1 MLVLNKLRQETG
13 YYCGPAVLSMLL
25 NGLGKDVEQSAI
37 VSAAK
42 LEPKEVSLNGMEI
55 GNLAMAVKSLFAD
68 LQVWCKR
75 ESSIRDI
82 MGLLKAGMPVA
93 VDWQGVFD
101 HDEYGDELWHHSTP
115 LSRFFGKFNNDPE
128 TTGDQGHY
136 VVVVDLDIEAGWVKF
151 VDPYGHY
158 AGKERFL
165 ATWEFEE
172 RWWDDR
178 LGLDESGK
186 KVRILENRLLFVVT
200 SVDAPPPEE
209 LELVKV

>member
-1 MLVLNKLRQETG
+1 MIGINKLRQETG
-13 YYCGPAVLSMLL
+13 YYCGPAVVCMLL
-25 NGLGKDVEQSAI
+25 GRLGKTVEQSAI
-37 VSAAK
+37 VSAAG
-42 LEPKEVSLNGMEI
+42 LEASDVSLNGMEI
-55 GNLAMAVKSLFAD
+55 DSIAKVVKNLFAD

-75 ESSIRDI
+75 ESSLDDI
-82 MGLLKAGMPVA
+82 MGLLRLGMPVA
-93 VDWQGVFD
+93 VDWQGIFD

-115 LSRFFGKFNNDPE
+115 LSRFFKQFKNEPE
-128 TTGDQGHY
+128 TYGDQGHY
-136 VVVVDLDIEAGWVKF
+136 AIVVDINFEVGWVKF

-178 LGLDESGK
+178 LGHDESGK
-186 KVRILENRLLFVVT
+186 KVRILESRLLFVIT

-209 LELVKV
+209 LGLVLV